1 MVDKLNNMQD
11 WKDVLYDSMED
22 KTDNLLR
29 TNKRGVKT
37 PLK

>member
-11 WKDVLYDSMED
+11 WKDILYESMED

-29 TNKRGVKT
+29 TNNGV
-37 PLK
+37 